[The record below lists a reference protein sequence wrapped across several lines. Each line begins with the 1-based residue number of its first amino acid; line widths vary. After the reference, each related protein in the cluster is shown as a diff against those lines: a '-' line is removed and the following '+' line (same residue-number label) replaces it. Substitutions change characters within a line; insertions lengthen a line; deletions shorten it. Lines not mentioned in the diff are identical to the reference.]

1 MTKNEYLSRLDAAL
15 RQLPESERQKHISW
29 YSELFADME
38 EDGISEEEAAR
49 KLEDPADA
57 AQQIL
62 EDTPLPLLIKSRAT
76 PKRGWTVL
84 TIVLAVLSS
93 VIWLPVG
100 LAGLAVMLSIYVV
113 IWSVVV
119 VFFAV
124 VVSLVASGIA
134 CIAAPFLQLGLTPP
148 NAMLVVGCG
157 MVLLALG
164 ILAFFGAVAAA
175 KGMVRL
181 TADVAR
187 AIRKLFIRKENER

>member
-1 MTKNEYLSRLDAAL
+1 MSRSPDSA
-15 RQLPESERQKHISW
+15 ERS
-29 YSELFADME
+29 
-38 EDGISEEEAAR
+38 
-49 KLEDPADA
+49 
-57 AQQIL
+57 
-62 EDTPLPLLIKSRAT
+62 KSRACSSS
-76 PKRGWTVL
+76 
-84 TIVLAVLSS
+84 LATSES
-93 VIWLPVG
+93 RFF
-100 LAGLAVMLSIYVV
+100 
-113 IWSVVV
+113 VVV